1 MKPSKPWGPVLAVVA
16 SLLYG
21 VSPIDIV
28 PDFIPVLG
36 QLDDVAVIGLA
47 GIVVYRYLKQRRKP
61 SLR

>member
-1 MKPSKPWGPVLAVVA
+1 MKPSKPWGPVLAA
-16 SLLYG
+16 IGSLLYG

>member
-1 MKPSKPWGPVLAVVA
+1 VLAVVG

>member
-1 MKPSKPWGPVLAVVA
+1 MKPSKPWGPVLAVVT

-36 QLDDVAVIGLA
+36 QLDDLAVIGLA